1 MEAKIKTLHTNP
13 LTVHCD
19 DKQIHEETKYVY
31 ILVTK
36 HHALTKPIQTIAAHI
51 FSVTRWI
58 Y

>member
-51 FSVTRWI
+51 FSVTR
-58 Y
+58 